1 MTKLEITL
9 SIILL
14 ASILINGGVI
24 LYARAAIV
32 KLLSISEEM
41 YDFKEMVDA
50 LAVHLQSVYE
60 LEMFYGDETLGA
72 LMEHAR
78 SFNRQLETFEYIYG
92 LIEEE
97 EEAEDT
103 TNTNTTDTEQETS

>member
-14 ASILINGGVI
+14 VSILINGGVI

-78 SFNRQLETFEYIYG
+78 SFNQQLETFEYIYG
-92 LIEEE
+92 LIIEEE
-97 EEAEDT
+97 DAEDT
-103 TNTNTTDTEQETS
+103 TDTNTTDTEQETS

>member
-14 ASILINGGVI
+14 VSILINGGVI

-41 YDFKEMVDA
+41 YDFKEMVEA

-78 SFNRQLETFEYIYG
+78 SFNQQLETFEYIYG

-97 EEAEDT
+97 DAEDT

>member
-78 SFNRQLETFEYIYG
+78 SFNQQLETFEYVYG

-97 EEAEDT
+97 DAEDT
-103 TNTNTTDTEQETS
+103 TDTNTTDTEQETS